1 MSAPFAISD
10 ADRAALLRKYRLL
23 AEWRRVRDGAPGASP
38 DRAALR
44 ALSLEFPG
52 ALRELDVL
60 GLPEILRRID
70 ILTAGVADEPWPQW
84 ILAYHR
90 LMRAALAAKRAAGR
104 TRRLSEGAL
113 AAILAAAAAEAGGD
127 LVDEAFARAAAQPAS
142 GRVGIVVLRTLG
154 RHFDIPAERISTTLF
169 PRRRPPPYDLQR

>member
-1 MSAPFAISD
+1 MGPPFAISD
-10 ADRAALLRKYRLL
+10 ADRQALLRKYRLL
-23 AEWRRVRDGAPGASP
+23 ADWRRVRDGGPGTAP

-60 GLPEILRRID
+60 GLTELLRRLD
-70 ILTAGVADEPWPQW
+70 LLAAGSDEEPWPSW

-104 TRRLSEGAL
+104 ARRLSAAAL
-113 AAILAAAAAEAGGD
+113 SEVLAAADAAAGGA
-127 LVDEAFARAAAQPAS
+127 LVDEAFARAAAQPAG
-142 GRVGIVVLRTLG
+142 GRIGVVVLQTLG
-154 RHFDIPAERISTTLF
+154 RHFGVPAQRISATLF
-169 PRRRPPPYDLQR
+169 PPRRPPPYDLER